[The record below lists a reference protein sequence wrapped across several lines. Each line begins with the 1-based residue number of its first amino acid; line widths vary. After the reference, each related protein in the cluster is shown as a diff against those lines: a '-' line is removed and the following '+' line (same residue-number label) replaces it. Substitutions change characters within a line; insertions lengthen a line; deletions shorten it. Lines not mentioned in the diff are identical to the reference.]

1 MGYFDVLAA
10 SVLFGITPALS
21 ALLQRNGWSSNSI
34 ILNNEIFGALYLFC
48 LIRLRGLSL
57 RAKWRAV
64 LAAAGIGGAAFWGT
78 NMLLQLSYV
87 YLPNPGIA
95 TVFHFTYPIFV
106 MLMMAALFRERIT
119 PVKSVCML
127 LAMCGM
133 LLLSDVSG
141 GVGEYRLF
149 FLGAAVATAS
159 GITYAIYIIATGKS
173 AARVLPSSV
182 LTFYVLVG
190 GAACNLVYTIISAR
204 RFQISLEGW
213 NAVYALI
220 TPVCSFLALTLIA
233 EGIHRIGPTRAAA
246 INMLEPVAAL
256 LISAL
261 VFRDGSL
268 TPRTVFGSVL
278 ILAGTGVISVLKEP
292 PRKKRTNPQNQ
303 SKRRN
308 ENELSGTL

>member
-1 MGYFDVLAA
+1 MGYLDVLAA
-10 SVLFGITPALS
+10 SVLFGISPTLS
-21 ALLQRNGWSSNSI
+21 ALLQRDGWSNNVV

-57 RAKWRAV
+57 RVKKGAL
-64 LAAAGIGGAAFWGT
+64 LAAAGVGGAAFWGT
-78 NMLLQLSYV
+78 NMLLQLSYE

-106 MLMMAALFRERIT
+106 MLMMAAVFKERISLI
-119 PVKSVCML
+119 KSLCML

-133 LLLSDVSG
+133 VLIADVSG
-141 GVGEYRLF
+141 GVGEYRG
-149 FLGAAVATAS
+149 FLVGAALAVAS
-159 GITYAIYIIATGKS
+159 GVTYAVYIVSTGKS
-173 AARVLPSSV
+173 AAQVLPPSV

-190 GAACNLVYTIISAR
+190 GAACNLVYTLSTR
-204 RFQISLEGW
+204 RFHISLEGW

-220 TPVCSFLALTLIA
+220 VPVCSFLALTLIA
-233 EGIHRIGPTRAAA
+233 EGIRRIGPTRAAA
-246 INMLEPVAAL
+246 INMLEPVASL

-261 VFRDGSL
+261 VFRDGAL
-268 TPRTVFGSVL
+268 TPRTILGSVL
-278 ILAGTGVISVLKEP
+278 ILTGTGIISVLKES
-292 PRKKRTNPQNQ
+292 PRKKGADPQHQ